1 MVEIGWKVLE
11 CMLNSRGDKAREA
24 VQHRFDVSASDEWP
38 Q

>member
-1 MVEIGWKVLE
+1 MVEIGWKVLGG
-11 CMLNSRGDKAREA
+11 MLNSRGDKAREA